1 MYKKNKGGKNTKG
14 KRSTKK
20 TSKNRSKSNKK
31 IRKSRSKRTRNR
43 RIHYGGSNSPILRI
57 LYNNVEIKNGEN
69 ITDKNISKTIDINTK
84 PKVLVNANANV
95 NVNANSRYLI
105 TMVDPDAP
113 NGKNNTSKNHNYV
126 HWIYL
131 QEGNSNGNGNEN
143 INSNKYDILPYSPPS
158 PPSGIHRYKFNIYEI
173 SLETYETLKNI
184 KSNIVNTDRSNFY
197 DNFFNTYINNKLI
210 SLYEFEYLMSKL

>member
-1 MYKKNKGGKNTKG
+1 M
-14 KRSTKK
+14 
-20 TSKNRSKSNKK
+20 
-31 IRKSRSKRTRNR
+31 
-43 RIHYGGSNSPILRI
+43 HYGGSNSPILKI
-57 LYNNVEIKNGEN
+57 LYNNVEIQNGEN
-69 ITDKNISKTIDINTK
+69 ITDKNISKTIDINTE
-84 PKVLVNANANV
+84 PKVVV

-113 NGKNNTSKNHNYV
+113 NGKNNTSQNHNYV

-131 QEGNSNGNGNEN
+131 QEGNSNGNVNGNEN
-143 INSNKYDILPYSPPS
+143 INSNTYDILPYSPPS

-173 SLETYETLKNI
+173 SLETYEILKNI

-197 DNFFNTYINNKLI
+197 DNFFNTYIYNKLI

>member
-1 MYKKNKGGKNTKG
+1 MYKKYKGRKKTKRTCKSKNT
-14 KRSTKK
+14 R
-20 TSKNRSKSNKK
+20 
-31 IRKSRSKRTRNR
+31 KRTRKSKSKRNSR
-43 RIHYGGSNSPILRI
+43 MHYGGSNSPILRI
-57 LYNNVEIKNGEN
+57 LYNNVEIQNGEN
-69 ITDKNISKTIDINTK
+69 ITDKNISKTIDINTE
-84 PKVLVNANANV
+84 PKVLVNANANA
-95 NVNANSRYLI
+95 NVNANANSNINSRYLI

-131 QEGNSNGNGNEN
+131 QEGNSNEN
-143 INSNKYDILPYSPPS
+143 ANVNSNTYDILPYAPPS

-173 SLETYETLKNI
+173 PLETYEILKKI
-184 KSNIVNTDRSNFY
+184 KSNIVNANRSNFY